1 MRMVGAQQRVTETAK
16 DFEFLIIWCDMIQ
29 LLIGRKVIE
38 NSSRKSVDSVYSSKE
53 GINPIST

>member
-16 DFEFLIIWCDMIQ
+16 DLEFLIIWGGIIQ

-38 NSSRKSVDSVYSSKE
+38 NSSRKSVDCVYSSKE